1 MITTSVEINKRYVKL
16 IQVTATGS
24 EVKVTSCALKE
35 YLPSDAAAGAQ
46 ALQQILKEHNI
57 KTKNLVLS
65 IPRPYVTTKSLR
77 LPSHDPHEI
86 DEMAGFQAVK
96 QIPYPKEEII
106 HGSYVIGVDAE
117 GYSKV
122 MLTICHRD
130 VIEGPI
136 AILKDC
142 GLAPIGVALSSFGLL
157 NWFNLDSDLR
167 NRSEAAPIILVECDT
182 DNSDIAIIN
191 KGKLIYTRGLTFGSG
206 EAEGYAERLAEE
218 INKTLPV
225 YEKETEAGR
234 PNEAIFTGNITEV
247 ERSKSALEAS
257 LNMKVEFIGSFARVP
272 LEVPPASQ
280 PYITQ
285 VSYSSLIGSALGLA
299 SFGSEGADLLPEEL
313 KIMRE
318 AKTRKNELIVSVAL
332 LLAVIAALSF
342 VVWNK
347 MHQKAVTLKIV
358 ESRLKEIAPEAQK
371 IEKMR
376 LAAEIIKSQSKKKSE
391 ALDVLN
397 ELHKIVPP
405 QIYLSMY
412 NYDEDKVELK
422 GTTSVLSDVFRLVTI
437 LENSP
442 YFQNVQ
448 VRYATKRK
456 IGEQEFV
463 DFEIACPLSENPT
476 EKK

>member
-1 MITTSVEINKRYVKL
+1 MTTTSVEISKRYVKL
-16 IQVTATGS
+16 VQVTTAGA
-24 EVKVTSCALKE
+24 EVKVTSSALKE
-35 YLPSDAAAGAQ
+35 YPASDNAAAAQ
-46 ALQQILKEHNI
+46 ALQQILKENSI
-57 KTKNLVLS
+57 KTKKLILS
-65 IPRPYVTTKSLR
+65 IPRQYVTTKNLK
-77 LPSHDPHEI
+77 LPSQDPREI
-86 DEMAGFQAVK
+86 DEMSGFQAVK
-96 QIPYPKEEII
+96 QIPYPKEDIVY
-106 HGSYVIGVDAE
+106 GSYLVGVDPN

-136 AILKDC
+136 AILRDC
-142 GLAPIGVALSSFGLL
+142 GLAPSSVTLSSFGLL
-157 NWFNLDSDLR
+157 NWFNLKGDLR
-167 NRSEAAPIILVECDT
+167 KRSEAAPIILVECDN
-182 DNSDIAIIN
+182 DSSDIAVVH
-191 KGKLIYTRGLTFGSG
+191 KGKLIYTRGLTFGSN

-234 PNEAIFTGNITEV
+234 PAEALFTGNITEP
-247 ERSKSALEAS
+247 ERSKSVLEAS
-257 LNMKVEFIGSFARVP
+257 LNMRIECIGSSEGGPQA
-272 LEVPPASQ
+272 
-280 PYITQ
+280 
-285 VSYSSLIGSALGLA
+285 SYSSVLGAALG
-299 SFGSEGADLLPEEL
+299 FEGVDLLPKEL
-313 KIMRE
+313 KVIRE
-318 AKTRKNELIVSVAL
+318 VKTRKKELTVSAVL
-332 LLAVIAALSF
+332 LVAVITALSF

-347 MHQKAVTLKIV
+347 VHQKESALKILGAT
-358 ESRLKEIAPEAQK
+358 LKEITPEAQE

-376 LAAEIIKSQSKKKSE
+376 LASGVIRSQLAKKSE

-412 NYDEDKVELK
+412 NYDEQKVELK
-422 GTTSVLSDVFRLVTI
+422 GTAGVLSDVFRLVTI

-456 IGEQEFV
+456 IGQQELV
-463 DFEIACPLSENPT
+463 DFEIACPLSVNST

>member
-1 MITTSVEINKRYVKL
+1 MITAAVEISKKYIKVV
-16 IQVTATGS
+16 QVTTAGT
-24 EVKVTSCALKE
+24 EVKVTASSLKE
-35 YLPSDAAAGAQ
+35 YPASDNTAAAQ

-57 KTKNLVLS
+57 KPKNPILS
-65 IPRPYVTTKSLR
+65 IPRQYVTTKNLR
-77 LPSHDPHEI
+77 LPSQDPREI
-86 DEMAGFQAVK
+86 YEMSGFQAVK
-96 QIPYPKEEII
+96 QIPYPKEDIVYD
-106 HGSYVIGVDAE
+106 SYLLGVDPD

-142 GLAPIGVALSSFGLL
+142 GLAPSSVTLSSFGLL
-157 NWFNLDSDLR
+157 NWFNSKGDLR
-167 NRSEAAPIILVECDT
+167 KRSEAAPIILVECDT
-182 DNSDIAIIN
+182 DSSDIAVVH
-191 KGKLIYTRGLTFGSG
+191 KGKLIYTRGLTFGSN

-218 INKTLPV
+218 INKTLPG

-234 PNEAIFTGNITEV
+234 PAEALFTGDITEP
-247 ERSKSALEAS
+247 ERSKSVLEAS
-257 LNMKVEFIGSFARVP
+257 LNMRVECLGSFEGGPQA
-272 LEVPPASQ
+272 
-280 PYITQ
+280 
-285 VSYSSLIGSALGLA
+285 SYSSVLGAALGLA
-299 SFGSEGADLLPEEL
+299 SFGSEGVDLLPKEL
-313 KIMRE
+313 KVIRE
-318 AKTRKNELIVSVAL
+318 VKTRKKELTVSAVL
-332 LLAVIAALSF
+332 LVAVITALSF

-347 MHQKAVTLKIV
+347 VHQKEATLKTL
-358 ESRLKEIAPEAQK
+358 EARLREITPEAQE

-376 LAAEIIKSQSKKKSE
+376 LASGVIKSQLDKKSE

-405 QIYLSMY
+405 QIYLSIY

-422 GTTSVLSDVFRLVTI
+422 GTTGVLSDVFRLVTI

-463 DFEIACPLSENPT
+463 DFEIACPLSVNPP